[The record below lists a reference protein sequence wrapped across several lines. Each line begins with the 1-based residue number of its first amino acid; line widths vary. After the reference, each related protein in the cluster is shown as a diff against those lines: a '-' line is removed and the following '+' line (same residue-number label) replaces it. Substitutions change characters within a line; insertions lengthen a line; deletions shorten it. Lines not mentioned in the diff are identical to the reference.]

1 MQTLLFLRFSTSLSF
16 IYSLWPLTGAWLWRY
31 GGRSGFIKL
40 PRPNLL
46 TNAQRCVF
54 VYPGRSCRRPRWRGN
69 SPPRRMLF
77 FLHGGTVR
85 EEKGTEHLEPF
96 LRRSKAPGVIR
107 SRLKWGQLS
116 VVSVSPLG
124 FSQWAEL
131 ENGCK
136 KIDEFNVFQMSSLIH
151 IITPR
156 KWMDHHDTN
165 SGERMLIAH
174 QTGRL
179 HCQPHN
185 CSIYRKKKK
194 WRRVVLQQISA
205 IHLPF
210 VCAHYFI
217 YAVTSVIHL

>member
-1 MQTLLFLRFSTSLSF
+1 MQTPLFLRFGTSLSF
-16 IYSLWPLTGAWLWRY
+16 SYSLWPLTGAGPRRY
-31 GGRSGFIKL
+31 SGRSGLFKL
-40 PRPNLL
+40 PHPQPPDWCTVMRVCLSG
-46 TNAQRCVF
+46 AQLPEAEVTREF
-54 VYPGRSCRRPRWRGN
+54 
-69 SPPRRMLF
+69 SPHRRMLF
-77 FLHGGTVR
+77 SLHGGTMR

-174 QTGRL
+174 QTGG
-179 HCQPHN
+179 CTV
-185 CSIYRKKKK
+185 SYTTAAFTGKKK
-194 WRRVVLQQISA
+194 VGEGGSA
-205 IHLPF
+205 
-210 VCAHYFI
+210 AD
-217 YAVTSVIHL
+217 

>member
-1 MQTLLFLRFSTSLSF
+1 MQTPLFLRFDTSFSF
-16 IYSLWPLTGAWLWRY
+16 IYSLWPLTGAGPQRY
-31 GGRSGFIKL
+31 SGRSSLIKL
-40 PRPNLL
+40 PHPNLM
-46 TNAQRCVF
+46 TDAQRCMF
-54 VYPGRSCRRPRWRGN
+54 VYPGFSCRRPRWRGN
-69 SPPRRMLF
+69 SPPWRMLF
-77 FLHGGTVR
+77 SLHGGTVR

-96 LRRSKAPGVIR
+96 LRRSKVPGVIR
-107 SRLKWGQLS
+107 SHLKWGQLS
-116 VVSVSPLG
+116 AVSVSPLDV
-124 FSQWAEL
+124 SQWAEL

-179 HCQPHN
+179 YCQLHN

-194 WRRVVLQQISA
+194 AGEGFCGRLVRSIFLLSA
-205 IHLPF
+205 PIILF
-210 VCAHYFI
+210 MQ
-217 YAVTSVIHL
+217 